1 MLDLGLVP
9 IANTKLFQ
17 TYGRNAQDP
26 HPVHGATTSN
36 DNPGS
41 DDKDS
46 MSFGVDSQNEWKCW
60 THSDGRSAL
69 QLIAVIKRI
78 RDWECGWRDAGS
90 RGCATT
96 YFTVCNGWLVWIIK
110 TRLRWH

>member
-1 MLDLGLVP
+1 
-9 IANTKLFQ
+9 
-17 TYGRNAQDP
+17 
-26 HPVHGATTSN
+26 
-36 DNPGS
+36 
-41 DDKDS
+41 

-90 RGCATT
+90 LQVCVAACDEYSSDLNDEGPL
-96 YFTVCNGWLVWIIK
+96 TVALKGVCEVQNPDYPAD
-110 TRLRWH
+110 